1 MRRLACN
8 VFGGITA
15 VVFSRRRFIDLTL
28 LWISLDWHGIPS
40 VLYITSGKLPLSGF
54 QCTLWFI
61 CLCVGH
67 LRAVTTSHH
76 HLCSTEVSSA
86 SLLSSARSI
95 TTSTNIE
102 RHSHCPQCQGYPISI
117 IGYELE
123 RDGRILPVVA
133 TCCPRAL
140 FCKRIYTLTR
150 CAFCWRQLLLEVCA
164 K

>member
-117 IGYELE
+117 IGYEARAWRVDTSGD
-123 RDGRILPVVA
+123 RDLLWSRAVVHTHLH
-133 TCCPRAL
+133 TCLLYTSPSPRD
-140 FCKRIYTLTR
+140 
-150 CAFCWRQLLLEVCA
+150 
-164 K
+164 